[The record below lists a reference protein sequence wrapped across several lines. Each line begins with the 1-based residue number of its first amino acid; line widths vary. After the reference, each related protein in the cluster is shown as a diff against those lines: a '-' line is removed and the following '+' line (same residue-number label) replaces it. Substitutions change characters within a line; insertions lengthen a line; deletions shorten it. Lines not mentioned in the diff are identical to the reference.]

1 MIRFVFRSFIVVLV
15 GIVLVE
21 MDIGDIADGR
31 GSQRVERRVYFLLV
45 HELKYKGTIILFY
58 FC

>member
-1 MIRFVFRSFIVVLV
+1 MIRFVFRYFIVVLV
-15 GIVLVE
+15 RIVLVV
-21 MDIGDIADGR
+21 MDIWDIADGR
-31 GSQRVERRVYFLLV
+31 CSQRVERMFYFLLV